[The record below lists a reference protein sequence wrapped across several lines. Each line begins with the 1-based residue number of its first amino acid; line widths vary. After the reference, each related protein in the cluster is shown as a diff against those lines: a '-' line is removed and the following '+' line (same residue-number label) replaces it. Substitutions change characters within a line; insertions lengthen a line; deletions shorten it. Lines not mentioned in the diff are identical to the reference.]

1 MFPHLIDRVRDY
13 PRERRGTRPAG
24 GAATRGIRALLA
36 LAAITVFPGCL
47 VGPDFRAPGAHTP
60 EGWLGTGDQGGQTSV
75 MRPTPAQI
83 AQWWRTFKDPK
94 LDSLIDRA
102 VESNLDLRV
111 ATSRVRQARAARG
124 IEVAGL
130 LPSVNVSGSYDRS
143 RSRAGAGSDLYR
155 AGFDAGWELDVFGG
169 VRRSVEAA
177 EAQIDVVVED
187 RRDVLVTLTSE
198 VATNYAELRGTQAR
212 IEIAKQNLATQRRS
226 LALTRR
232 RLEGGFVTGLD
243 VANAEAQVASTE
255 STIPTFE
262 ASARQ
267 SIYAI
272 AVLLGLEPGALVEE
286 LNVVSPV
293 PVTPPEVPVGLP
305 SDLLRRRPD
314 IRRAEAEAHVA
325 TARIGVA
332 TADLFP
338 RFSLSGAFSL
348 SASQLSGLGN
358 WANRSWSVGPTVTWP
373 IFEGG
378 RIRANIEIQNAAREQ
393 TLSAYAG
400 TILRALQEVESA
412 LIVYAKEQQSRAAT
426 VRAAAANRRA
436 VDLAERLYD
445 QGKTDFL
452 NVLNAQRSLFQSE
465 DALVRSDVELARQ
478 LIATY
483 KALGGGWEW
492 EIPPSGATTR
502 PTP

>member
-1 MFPHLIDRVRDY
+1 M
-13 PRERRGTRPAG
+13 
-24 GAATRGIRALLA
+24 LA

>member
-1 MFPHLIDRVRDY
+1 MF
-13 PRERRGTRPAG
+13 
-24 GAATRGIRALLA
+24 A
-36 LAAITVFPGCL
+36 LAAITLLPGCL

-60 EGWLGTGDQGGQTSV
+60 DGWLGAGDQGGQTSV

-130 LPSVNVSGSYDRS
+130 LPNVNVSGSYDRA
-143 RSRAGAGSDLYR
+143 RTRAGGSSDLYR

-177 EAQIDVVVED
+177 DAQIDVVVED

-286 LNVVSPV
+286 LTVVSPV

-378 RIRANIEIQNAAREQ
+378 RIRSNIEVQNAAQEQ
-393 TLSAYAG
+393 TLIAYAG
-400 TILRALQEVESA
+400 TILRALQEVESV
-412 LIVYAKEQQSRAAT
+412 LIAYAKEQQSRAAT
-426 VRAAAANRRA
+426 IRAAAANRRA

-452 NVLNAQRSLFQSE
+452 NVLNAQRSLFLSE

-492 EIPPSGATTR
+492 ELPPPGATTR